1 MTDKTLKRLSRS
13 ELLELLLAQTREREA
28 LEKKLEETQ
37 RRLEDRQ
44 LQIEKAGDIAHAVLE
59 INGVMNATQAAAQ
72 QYLDNIARMEQVTK
86 LRCEKMLHEARMEAA
101 RIRKEAKVLP
111 KPHKKRR

>member
-28 LEKKLEETQ
+28 LEKK
-37 RRLEDRQ
+37 LEDRQ

-101 RIRKEAKVLP
+101 RIRKEAKAAH